1 VNPDLRLLRLRTR
14 RVFLWLVLGLPFFV
28 PTGLFMA
35 VLFVDHRTPGP
46 LKGTELVDAFTF
58 IAVVAVLFAVLT
70 VANLTAFLV
79 HDERRD
85 GRARV
90 LRLAT
95 VDGRRPV
102 TAHLGHASLLAPAGV
117 GLGLVV
123 PAAYGLAAGLPPRL
137 ILLVAVA
144 AGAFSTVSGMVGLW
158 IGYLLPR
165 VAAIIA
171 LQLTG
176 IWATLRFGSAL
187 GDAVQGGRLPLA
199 SLAWVLA
206 AHALTL
212 VVLSSL
218 WRRTSARLW

>member
-1 VNPDLRLLRLRTR
+1 VNPYLRLLSLRTR
-14 RVFLWLVLGLPFFV
+14 RVFLWLVMGLPFFV
-28 PTGLFMA
+28 PTGLFVA
-35 VLFVDHRTPGP
+35 GLSLERRPAGP
-46 LKGTELVDAFTF
+46 PRGADLVDAFSFT
-58 IAVVAVLFAVLT
+58 AVVAVLFAVLT

-95 VDGRRPV
+95 IDGRRPV

-123 PAAYGLAAGLPPRL
+123 PGAYCLAAGMPPRL
-137 ILLVAVA
+137 FFLVALA
-144 AGAFSTVSGMVGLW
+144 AGAFATISGVVGLW

-171 LQLTG
+171 LQLAGVWLTV
-176 IWATLRFGSAL
+176 RFGTAL
-187 GDAVQGGRLPLA
+187 GEAVEAGRLPLA
-199 SLAWVLA
+199 ALAWLLA
-206 AHALTL
+206 AHAFTL
-212 VVLSSL
+212 LVLSPL